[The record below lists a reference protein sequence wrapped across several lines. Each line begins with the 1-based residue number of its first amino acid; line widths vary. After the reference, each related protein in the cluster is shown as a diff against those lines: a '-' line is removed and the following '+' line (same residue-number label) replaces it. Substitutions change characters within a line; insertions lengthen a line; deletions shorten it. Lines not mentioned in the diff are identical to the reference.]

1 MYYIL
6 IILLF
11 FQDECNWIL
20 SGRDPLPDD
29 IQEEDEN
36 TLDDISGDEVKV
48 NSHGKHLGNIS
59 SLPQFSE
66 ITMDQD
72 DGPAL
77 PRSDGTPSGE
87 QQVVK
92 PKRREKKKSDM
103 KVIDWL
109 VEII

>member
-1 MYYIL
+1 
-6 IILLF
+6 
-11 FQDECNWIL
+11 
-20 SGRDPLPDD
+20 
-29 IQEEDEN
+29 
-36 TLDDISGDEVKV
+36 
-48 NSHGKHLGNIS
+48 
-59 SLPQFSE
+59 
-66 ITMDQD
+66 MDHD

-77 PRSDGTPSGE
+77 PQSDGTPSGE

>member
-36 TLDDISGDEVKV
+36 TLDDISGDE
-48 NSHGKHLGNIS
+48 
-59 SLPQFSE
+59 FSE

-92 PKRREKKKSDM
+92 PKRREKKKSDV
-103 KVIDWL
+103 KVRDWL
-109 VEII
+109 LINKLIK